1 MIPESTTVWALALKS
16 APGIHSKPGCGRPL
30 TRSKVIEM
38 KERER
43 EEIKRLAKQPLP
55 DVEKLLSEL
64 EQRLEA
70 LESKGPLPIEVEIWV
85 RGARDSLALL
95 REQIVLQLKHI
106 EGKCDRIQ
114 AIVNRYLE
122 KQFVTES
129 RKIEAPPY

>member
-1 MIPESTTVWALALKS
+1 
-16 APGIHSKPGCGRPL
+16 
-30 TRSKVIEM
+30 VIEM
-38 KERER
+38 KKRER
-43 EEIKRLAKQPLP
+43 EEIKRLAKEPLP

-64 EQRLEA
+64 EQRLDA
-70 LESKGPLPIEVEIWV
+70 LDSKGPLPIEVEIWV

-122 KQFVTES
+122 KQCVTES

>member
-1 MIPESTTVWALALKS
+1 
-16 APGIHSKPGCGRPL
+16 
-30 TRSKVIEM
+30 VIEM

-43 EEIKRLAKQPLP
+43 EEIKRLAKEPLP

-95 REQIVLQLKHI
+95 REQIVLELTT
-106 EGKCDRIQ
+106 GCG
-114 AIVNRYLE
+114 
-122 KQFVTES
+122 FFFFW
-129 RKIEAPPY
+129 RKKISARGAGSKK